1 MAHEVEKMAYAGD
14 VPWHGL
20 GTRVPND
27 ISIDDMLVRSGLDW
41 TVSKQPIFR
50 QEILGLGEYAQTQN
64 FVIKDKVALMR
75 DSDNTVLDIVGT
87 KWNPVQN
94 HEAFDF
100 FNQYIEEGNMELHT
114 AGSLMN
120 GKLTWVLAKV
130 NDTFDVVPNDP
141 VESYLLFSNP
151 HKFGHSLN
159 IRFTPTRVVCNNTL
173 QLALSKHAT
182 GVTLNHR
189 SKFNADE
196 VKNTMGLVTDA
207 MEVYKEASQF
217 LAHKPASTV
226 DMNDYF
232 KHLFPQKDLTK
243 GNLPSRNHK
252 KAMQALWEQ
261 PGRDKGFGTWWH
273 ALNTVT
279 YLYDH
284 EIGRNKESRLKSNW
298 YGNAALEKRKAFN
311 KALELASR

>member
-1 MAHEVEKMAYAGD
+1 MAHEVEQMAYAGQ

-20 GTRVPND
+20 GFPVDSN
-27 ISIDDMLVRSGLDW
+27 ISIDSMLMQSGLDW
-41 TVSKQPIFR
+41 TVSKQPIYR
-50 QEILGLGEYAQTQN
+50 KEILGLGEFAQERS
-64 FVIKDKVALMR
+64 FLIRDKVALMR

-94 HEAFDF
+94 YEAFDF
-100 FNQYIEEGNMELHT
+100 FRQWIDEGDMEMHT
-114 AGSLMN
+114 AGSLMG

-141 VESYLLFSNP
+141 VESYMLFSNP

-189 SKFNADE
+189 SKFNADQ

-207 MEVYKEASQF
+207 MTNYKDQAQF
-217 LAHKPASTV
+217 LANKAASSI

-232 KHLFPQKDLTK
+232 KHLFPNKDLTK

-252 KAMQALWEQ
+252 KASQAVWEQ

-273 ALNTVT
+273 AFNTVT

-284 EIGRNKESRLKSNW
+284 KIGRNQESRLRSNW
-298 YGNAALEKRKAFN
+298 YGDAALKKRNAFT
-311 KALELASR
+311 KALELANK

>member
-1 MAHEVEKMAYAGD
+1 
-14 VPWHGL
+14 
-20 GTRVPND
+20 
-27 ISIDDMLVRSGLDW
+27 
-41 TVSKQPIFR
+41 
-50 QEILGLGEYAQTQN
+50 
-64 FVIKDKVALMR
+64 
-75 DSDNTVLDIVGT
+75 
-87 KWNPVQN
+87 
-94 HEAFDF
+94 
-100 FNQYIEEGNMELHT
+100 
-114 AGSLMN
+114 MN

-189 SKFNADE
+189 SKFNVDE
-196 VKNTMGLVTDA
+196 VKRTMGLVTDA
-207 MEVYKEASQF
+207 MTGYKEASQF
-217 LAHKPASTV
+217 L
-226 DMNDYF
+226 
-232 KHLFPQKDLTK
+232 
-243 GNLPSRNHK
+243 
-252 KAMQALWEQ
+252 ALWEQ

-284 EIGRNKESRLKSNW
+284 EIGRNQESRLRSNW

-311 KALELASR
+311 KALELANN

>member
-1 MAHEVEKMAYAGD
+1 MAHEVEQMAYAGE

-20 GTRVPND
+20 GFPVDSN
-27 ISIDDMLVRSGLDW
+27 ISTDDMLMQSGLDW

-100 FNQYIEEGNMELHT
+100 FKQWIDEGDMEMHT
-114 AGSLMN
+114 AGSLMG

-130 NDTFDVVPNDP
+130 NDTFDVIPNDP
-141 VESYLLFSNP
+141 VESYMLFSNP

-173 QLALSKHAT
+173 QLAF
-182 GVTLNHR
+182 V
-189 SKFNADE
+189 
-196 VKNTMGLVTDA
+196 
-207 MEVYKEASQF
+207 
-217 LAHKPASTV
+217 
-226 DMNDYF
+226 
-232 KHLFPQKDLTK
+232 
-243 GNLPSRNHK
+243 
-252 KAMQALWEQ
+252 
-261 PGRDKGFGTWWH
+261 
-273 ALNTVT
+273 
-279 YLYDH
+279 
-284 EIGRNKESRLKSNW
+284 
-298 YGNAALEKRKAFN
+298 
-311 KALELASR
+311 